1 MDFMKIGVLSDTH
14 EDVANFEIALAAYR
28 AKGIIQVIH
37 CGDMTT
43 AATAQSLDGFKV
55 VYVNGNMD
63 QGLPETYRTLRD
75 LNSHNVVLPTY
86 EGELE
91 GVSIGVTHGDNE
103 NELRRLIDSGAHQY
117 VFHGHTHRRRDEM
130 QGSTRVYN
138 PGALGGLQ
146 FESRSYSMLEL
157 ETGEITLIE
166 LPTHQV

>member
-1 MDFMKIGVLSDTH
+1 MKIGVLSDTH
-14 EDVANFEIALAAYR
+14 EDVGNFEIALAAYR
-28 AKGIIQVIH
+28 TEGIIQVIH

-43 AATAQSLDGFKV
+43 ADTARGLDGFEV
-55 VYVNGNMD
+55 VYVDGNMD
-63 QGLPETYRTLRD
+63 QGLPEIYRTLRD
-75 LNSHNVVLPTY
+75 LNSHSVVLPTY

-130 QGSTRVYN
+130 QSATRVYN

-146 FESRSYSMLEL
+146 FESRSYAMLDL
-157 ETGEITLIE
+157 KTGEITLKE
-166 LPTHQV
+166 LPAR

>member
-63 QGLPETYRTLRD
+63 QGLPEIYRTLRD

>member
-28 AKGIIQVIH
+28 SEGIIQVIH

-43 AATAQSLDGFKV
+43 AATAQKLDGFNV
-55 VYVNGNMD
+55 VYVGGNMD
-63 QGLPETYRTLRD
+63 QGLPEIYRTLRD
-75 LNSHNVVLPTY
+75 LNSRSVVLPTY

-103 NELRRLIDSGAHQY
+103 NELRRLVDSGAHQY

-130 QGSTRVYN
+130 QDSTRIYN

-146 FESRSYSMLEL
+146 FESRSYSMLDL

-166 LPTHQV
+166 LPAD